1 MKLSIVATLYQSAPY
16 LNEFYERATAAARQI
31 VEEDYEIVLVNDGSP
46 DNSVDL
52 AIALAEV
59 DAHVV
64 VVDLSRNFGHHK
76 AMLAGLAQS
85 RGDRIFLIDSDLEEE
100 PEWLA
105 DFATTMAAE
114 AVDVVYGVQEVRKG
128 NWFERWSG
136 ELYYTVFNY
145 LANIDHP
152 RNIVTARLMSR
163 RYVDALL
170 QFRERE
176 MVISCL
182 WVITGFRQ
190 CARPVKKHMASVST
204 YSLAKKIEH
213 ATNSITSFSEVPL
226 RLIFYVGLIIFA
238 GALLY
243 TGYLVFHKLV
253 LATPM
258 DGWTSVM
265 VSIWLLGGMIISF
278 VGLIGIYLSKI
289 FSEAK
294 QRPSV
299 ITVLREASRC
309 PSLSHRIRRTHL
321 PGQLSTT
328 RLPQA

>member
-1 MKLSIVATLYQSAPY
+1 MKLSVVATLYRSAPH
-16 LNEFYERATAAARQI
+16 LQEFHARASEAARSFAGN
-31 VEEDYEIVLVNDGSP
+31 DYEIVLVNDGSP
-46 DNSVDL
+46 DNSLEL
-52 AIALAEV
+52 AIELTRV
-59 DAHVV
+59 DPHVT

-76 AMLAGLAQS
+76 AMVAGLAQS
-85 RGDRIFLIDSDLEEE
+85 RGKHVFLIDSDLEEE
-100 PEWLA
+100 PEWLGE
-105 DFATTMAAE
+105 FASTMAAE
-114 AVDVVYGVQEVRKG
+114 SADVVYGVQNARKG

-136 ELYYTVFNY
+136 EAYYTVFNY

-182 WVITGFRQ
+182 WVITGFKQ
-190 CARPVKKHMASVST
+190 TARPVKKHMGSATT
-204 YSLAKKIEH
+204 YSLTKKIAH

-226 RLIFYVGLIIFA
+226 RMIFYTGLIIFG

-243 TGYLVFHKLV
+243 AAYLVFHKLV
-253 LATPM
+253 LTTPM

-289 FSEAK
+289 YSETK
-294 QRPSV
+294 QRPYTIV
-299 ITVLREASRC
+299 REIYGQS
-309 PSLSHRIRRTHL
+309 PSTH
-321 PGQLSTT
+321 
-328 RLPQA
+328 

>member
-1 MKLSIVATLYQSAPY
+1 MKLSFVATLYKSAPH
-16 LNEFYERATAAARQI
+16 LAEFHARASEAARRL
-31 VEEDYEIVLVNDGSP
+31 VGEDYEMVLVNDGSP
-46 DNSVDL
+46 DDSLEL
-52 AIALAEV
+52 AIELTRT
-59 DAHVV
+59 DPHVT

-76 AMLAGLAQS
+76 AMLAGLAQA
-85 RGDRIFLIDSDLEEE
+85 RGEHIFLIDSDLEEE

-105 DFATTMAAE
+105 EFAQLMEVEAA
-114 AVDVVYGVQEVRKG
+114 DVIYGVQETRKG

-182 WVITGFRQ
+182 WVITGFKQ
-190 CARPVKKHMASVST
+190 CAHPVKKHMGSTTT

-226 RLIFYVGLIIFA
+226 RMIFYVGLIIFA

-243 TGYLVFHKLV
+243 AGYLVFHKLV

-278 VGLIGIYLSKI
+278 VGLIGIYLSKV
-289 FSEAK
+289 FSETK
-294 QRPSV
+294 QRPSTIV
-299 ITVLREASRC
+299 RAI
-309 PSLSHRIRRTHL
+309 H
-321 PGQLSTT
+321 GQST
-328 RLPQA
+328 PQH

>member
-1 MKLSIVATLYQSAPY
+1 MKLSIVATLYKSAPH
-16 LNEFYERATAAARQI
+16 LSEFHARASEVAHKL
-31 VEEDYEIVLVNDGSP
+31 VGEDYEIVLVNDGSP
-46 DNSVDL
+46 DGSLEL
-52 AIALAEV
+52 AVELTQA
-59 DAHVV
+59 DRHVT

-85 RGDRIFLIDSDLEEE
+85 SGERIFLIDSDLEEE
-100 PEWLA
+100 PEWLL
-105 DFATTMAAE
+105 DFASTMASE
-114 AVDVVYGVQEVRKG
+114 AADVVFGVQDTRKG

-163 RYVDALL
+163 RYVEALL

-182 WVITGFRQ
+182 WVITGFKQ
-190 CARPVKKHMASVST
+190 YARPVKKHMSSVTT
-204 YSLAKKIEH
+204 YSFAKRIGH
-213 ATNSITSFSEVPL
+213 AINAITSFSEVPL
-226 RLIFYVGLIIFA
+226 RLIFYIGLIIFA

-243 TGYLVFHKLV
+243 AGYLVFHKLV

-258 DGWTSVM
+258 EGWTSVM

-278 VGLIGIYLSKI
+278 VGLIGIYLSKV
-289 FSEAK
+289 FSETK
-294 QRPSV
+294 QRPSIIV
-299 ITVLREASRC
+299 REIHGQSNAS
-309 PSLSHRIRRTHL
+309 H
-321 PGQLSTT
+321 
-328 RLPQA
+328 

>member
-1 MKLSIVATLYQSAPY
+1 MKLSIVATLYKSAPH
-16 LNEFYERATAAARQI
+16 LPEFHARASAAARQFAGD
-31 VEEDYEIVLVNDGSP
+31 DYEIVLVNDGSP
-46 DNSVDL
+46 DDSLSL
-52 AIALAEV
+52 AIELARA
-59 DAHVV
+59 DWHVT

-76 AMLAGLAQS
+76 AMQAGLAQA
-85 RGDRIFLIDSDLEEE
+85 RGELIFLIDSDLEEE

-105 DFATTMAAE
+105 EFAATLEAE
-114 AVDVVYGVQEVRKG
+114 SADVVYGVQEARKG

-136 ELYYTVFNY
+136 EFYYTVFNY

-170 QFRERE
+170 QFHERE

-182 WVITGFRQ
+182 WVITGFKQ
-190 CARPVKKHMASVST
+190 CARVVKKHMGSATT
-204 YSLAKKIEH
+204 YSLAKKIAH

-226 RLIFYVGLIIFA
+226 RMIFYTGLIIFA
-238 GALLY
+238 CALLY
-243 TGYLVFHKLV
+243 AGYLAFQKLV
-253 LATPM
+253 LSTVM

-289 FSEAK
+289 FSETK

-299 ITVLREASRC
+299 IVREIYGKS
-309 PSLSHRIRRTHL
+309 SSSH
-321 PGQLSTT
+321 
-328 RLPQA
+328 